1 MLRAKQGDT
10 MKTKLICTFTTVALL
25 ALPVA
30 QAAAAGHYG

>member
-1 MLRAKQGDT
+1 
-10 MKTKLICTFTTVALL
+10 MKPKLILALTSVALL